1 MIYFPCRFV
10 LKYRVELKIANETVL
25 DDYKKPLLLAVAPHT
40 NILDIIFVPAAL
52 PRHFLPVRWMADR
65 KIFTKWYKRIWLSL
79 WGAVPVGRSMTGSFA
94 EGGKDLILQM
104 LNEKHVVAIF
114 PECCLIGGS
123 FSEIHQELFCSVINN
138 NIAVVPINLHGMK
151 ALKTRNLFWEKLNT
165 ARVVFGTPIKKFD
178 QKDWS
183 PASVMANIV
192 EGFFLKN
199 DA

>member
-1 MIYFPCRFV
+1 
-10 LKYRVELKIANETVL
+10 
-25 DDYKKPLLLAVAPHT
+25 
-40 NILDIIFVPAAL
+40 
-52 PRHFLPVRWMADR
+52 
-65 KIFTKWYKRIWLSL
+65 
-79 WGAVPVGRSMTGSFA
+79 MTGRFE

-104 LNEKHVVAIF
+104 LNKKHAVAIF

-123 FSEIHQELFCSVINN
+123 FSEIHQELFSSVINN
-138 NIAVVPINLHGMK
+138 NIAVVPIVMQGMK

-165 ARVVFGTPIKKFD
+165 ARIVFGTPIKKSD
-178 QKDWS
+178 HQDWS